1 MSTVDRS
8 SLDTSNTA
16 PLVDAATSIHE
27 SETDSLNIEVQ
38 KFEPEEALPEE
49 HHELSR
55 TPSML
60 ERISTR
66 LSFFNPHLKNERTNL
81 VRQYLT
87 IYLLMFV
94 AILGIFSIYWGSSY
108 RRQTRYPN
116 LKMLVVIEDDES
128 FGGHDPIIGDTIRNI
143 LNTPQAQQLGGWKIQ
158 NTTEFRQEA
167 EKHNN
172 TVFEEVERQIHH
184 QLYWSSI
191 YVAKNAT
198 GQYYDYIMNEDS
210 TTNLS
215 SLIVSVYETGRDFL
229 NMNSYV
235 TPNVAKIGS
244 MWLRSQNNL
253 SELFSD
259 ETFNVQQATKL
270 STPIAFTL
278 DDKRP
283 FTDPVLV
290 APSQV
295 GLIYIIILTFFQVNL
310 FGEVNQK
317 VAKLNL
323 KPSHF
328 VIYRLLGSYISYF
341 VISLGYSL
349 VTLAFQVDFNKA
361 FGKSGF
367 LVYWMFSYLTMISV
381 GLVNEVM
388 FMVLLMFA
396 PFLVGFWLL
405 FWVLINISPTFAPIA
420 LVPKFYRFGYAM
432 PIHNSYELTKV
443 VFFDTYKGQMGR
455 NIGILVAW
463 IVISTI
469 AYVAILKPFGM
480 TMRDRAIKA
489 KQAEMATQEK
499 VAKATAEEAKGQV

>member
-1 MSTVDRS
+1 MTTVDRS
-8 SLDTSNTA
+8 SLDTSNTS

-27 SETDSLNIEVQ
+27 TESDSLNHEVQ
-38 KFEPEEALPEE
+38 KFEPEEPPVSE

-55 TPSML
+55 TPSVL

-66 LSFFNPHLKNERTNL
+66 LSFFNPHLKNERLNL
-81 VRQYLT
+81 LRQYMT

-108 RRQTRYPN
+108 KRETRYPN
-116 LKMLVVIEDDES
+116 LKMLVVIDDDEG
-128 FGGHDPIIGDTIRNI
+128 FGNNDPIIGNAIKNI
-143 LNTPQAQQLGGWKIQ
+143 VNTPQAKQLGGWKVQ
-158 NTTEFRQEA
+158 NITEFRLEA

-210 TTNLS
+210 KTNVS

-235 TPNVAKIGS
+235 TPNVGKIGS

-253 SELFSD
+253 STLFTNESFTV
-259 ETFNVQQATKL
+259 EQISRL
-270 STPIAFTL
+270 STPLAFTME
-278 DDKRP
+278 DKRP

-323 KPSHF
+323 KPSHY

-349 VTLAFQVDFNKA
+349 VTLAFQVDFTKA

-420 LVPKFYRFGYAM
+420 LVPKFFRFGYAM

-463 IVISTI
+463 IVLSTI
-469 AYVAILKPFGM
+469 GYVAILKPFGM
-480 TMRDRAIKA
+480 TMKARAIKA
-489 KQAEMATQEK
+489 KQAEMEIQQK